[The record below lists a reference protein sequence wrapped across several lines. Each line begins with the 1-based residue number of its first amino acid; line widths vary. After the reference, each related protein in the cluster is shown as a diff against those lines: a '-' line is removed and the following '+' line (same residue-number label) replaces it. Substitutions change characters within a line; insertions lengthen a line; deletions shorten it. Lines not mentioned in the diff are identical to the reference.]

1 MLKISILFTLLVCFG
16 MLSAL
21 GSSSTYGP
29 VTIDTVDPEV
39 KLLTPNGGESWYFG
53 DTQDILWTASDDFLL
68 ENPILLEVS
77 YSGNQNFSTLQENYE
92 NTGSYAWQFP
102 EIETDN
108 CYIQITATD
117 LMGNS
122 TSIYSASAFSLGYV
136 PPQAPDEV
144 NVDLSNG
151 VDALLSWQA
160 VTQTIYNTPIIPD
173 GYIILYNETPYEDDE
188 NRYYFLGF
196 SPTPD
201 YTHHH
206 VASFRDEFYYSVKSY
221 KNFSARQLAV
231 LEELSAKNQSKPLT
245 WGQVKSRIQAQG
257 GRK

>member
-1 MLKISILFTLLVCFG
+1 MLKKSIILLFTLCFG

-21 GSSSTYGP
+21 GGFSTYGP
-29 VTIDTVDPEV
+29 VTLDTVDPQV
-39 KLLTPNGGESWYFG
+39 DLLSPNGGESWYFG
-53 DTQDILWTASDDFLL
+53 DTQNIQWTATDDFLL
-68 ENPILLEVS
+68 DDPILIEVS
-77 YSGNQNFSTLQENYE
+77 YSGNQNFSTLEENLE
-92 NTGSYAWQFP
+92 NTGSYAWEFP

-108 CYIQITATD
+108 CYVQITATD

-122 TSIYSASAFSLGYV
+122 TSIYSASSFSLGYV
-136 PPQAPDEV
+136 PPQAPGEV

-151 VDALLSWQA
+151 VDAQLSWQP

-201 YTHHH
+201 YTHQH
-206 VASFRDEFYYSVKSY
+206 VASFRDDFYYSVKSF
-221 KNFSARQLAV
+221 KNFSARQLAL
-231 LEELSAKNQSKPLT
+231 LEQLSANKQSQPLS

-257 GRK
+257 GTK